1 MPLHFFY
8 SALQLAEDT
17 AAVRLSLSPTP
28 VTPVSPNNN
37 HQGGFNLKR
46 RELSVDNLPA
56 AAAALAYMGEQEG
69 GGGGGG
75 GGTTVATAPDGMRR
89 STSWYDGFFG
99 CLKPVWTLMGKTGKP
114 SPSGQ
119 STEGK

>member
-1 MPLHFFY
+1 M
-8 SALQLAEDT
+8 
-17 AAVRLSLSPTP
+17 
-28 VTPVSPNNN
+28 
-37 HQGGFNLKR
+37 KR

-69 GGGGGG
+69 EG